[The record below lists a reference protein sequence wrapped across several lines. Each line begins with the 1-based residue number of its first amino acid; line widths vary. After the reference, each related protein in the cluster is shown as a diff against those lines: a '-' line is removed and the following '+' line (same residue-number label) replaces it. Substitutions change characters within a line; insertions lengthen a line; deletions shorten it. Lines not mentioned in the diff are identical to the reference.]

1 MKNNFMLLKKYFF
14 LLLCSFSLLLNA
26 QLKIGNDIKNIDT
39 KSYFEVESRNGNIFS
54 VSKDTLRV
62 GIGTASSNSS
72 SILSLESTSMGFL
85 PPRMTQ
91 SQRNANIAL
100 PATGLVI
107 YCTDC
112 NSGSGCLQVN
122 DGTPAVPSWNC
133 LTASSSPA
141 VSAIC
146 NGFTGNYYASN
157 ALSGTTYTVTMT
169 NNSFSSATIAFA
181 TTDLVLS
188 GVVSGVN
195 VVSVSPT
202 SQTLTSGQT
211 ATITYTLSGT
221 PSTIGTLTGTWTKLS
236 LNCSKSTTVTYRPP
250 TVNCNAITTTS
261 NNYTLTNGSSYSG
274 TITVPYTGA
283 TVGATYPA
291 EILIQNGLTLSRAAG
306 TYATATGNVTYS
318 ISGSYIGVSNNS
330 VSFTFD
336 QWAGGCTVLLFDAIR
351 QAIVTGGNTTDLSR
365 YDAAALNGVVSITA
379 TSYNAIANMNGAGRI
394 LATESYMGGGV
405 SNGGCGSSSTW
416 AYTSGAF
423 GGGGA
428 PYFTAGRYVVAFSL
442 KSKTPSVF
450 SGSSKN
456 ISGAIMKMS
465 STVNSG
471 YSDYTGAFPSVSISD
486 QTRYYFVIK
495 RPSGIIPNTPFMAI
509 YMQDPNNDIIG
520 TGNGSVGTVYTGS
533 GNTNSPSGA
542 GGVSTSLFFQAIE
555 VSTKQW

>member
-1 MKNNFMLLKKYFF
+1 MSFKNTFILL
-14 LLLCSFSLLLNA
+14 FSLFSFIVNA
-26 QLKIGNDIKNIDT
+26 QLKLGSDIKNIDS
-39 KSYFEVESRNGNIFS
+39 KSFFEVEAKNGNVFS

-62 GIGTASSNSS
+62 GIGTTSPNTS
-72 SILSLESTSMGFL
+72 SILNLESTSMGFL

-91 SQRNANIAL
+91 AQRNANVL
-100 PATGLVI
+100 NPATGLII

-133 LTASSSPA
+133 LNAPATPA
-141 VSAIC
+141 VAATC
-146 NGFTGNYYASN
+146 NGFIGNYYASN

-188 GVVSGVN
+188 GVSGVS
-195 VVSVSPT
+195 VTSVSPA
-202 SQTLTSGQT
+202 SQTLNSGQT

-221 PSTIGTLTGTWTKLS
+221 PASIGTLTGTWTKLS

-250 TVNCNAITTTS
+250 TVNCNSITTTS
-261 NNYTLTNGSSYSG
+261 NNYTLTNGSSYTG

-283 TVGATYPA
+283 TAGSSYPA
-291 EILIQNGLTLSRAAG
+291 ETLSQNGMTLTRTAG
-306 TYATATGNVTYS
+306 TYATASGNITYT
-318 ISGSYIGVSNNS
+318 ISGTYTGASNGS
-330 VSFTFD
+330 MTFTFD
-336 QWAGGCTVLLFDAIR
+336 QWAGGCSVLLFDAIR
-351 QAIVTGGNTTDLSR
+351 QAIVTGGNAADLTK

-394 LATESYMGGGV
+394 LATETYMGGGV
-405 SNGGCGSSSTW
+405 SNGGCGANSTW

-428 PYFTAGRYVVAFSL
+428 PYFTAGRYIVAFSI

-471 YSDYTGAFPSVSISD
+471 YTDYTGAFPSVAISD

-495 RPSGIIPNTPFMAI
+495 RPSGIIPSTPFMAI
-509 YMQDPNNDIIG
+509 YMQDANNDIIG
-520 TGNGSVGTVYTGS
+520 TGNGSAGTIYTGS
-533 GNTNSPSGA
+533 GNTNSPSGS

>member
-1 MKNNFMLLKKYFF
+1 MSIKRFF
-14 LLLCSFSLLLNA
+14 YLFIFSFSFVLNA
-26 QLKIGNDIKNIDT
+26 QLKVGSDLKSIDS
-39 KSYFEVESRNGNIFS
+39 KSYFEVESKNGNVFS

-62 GIGTASSNSS
+62 GIGTASPNTS
-72 SILSLESTSMGFL
+72 SILNLESNSMGFL

-91 SQRNANIAL
+91 AQRNANIL
-100 PATGLVI
+100 QPATGLVI

-133 LTASSSPA
+133 LTAPSSPA
-141 VSAIC
+141 VTATC

-157 ALSGTTYTVTMT
+157 ALSATTYTVTMT

-221 PSTIGTLTGTWTKLS
+221 PSSIGTLTGTWTKLS

-261 NNYTLTNGSSYSG
+261 NNYTLTNGSTYSG

-283 TVGATYPA
+283 TVGATFPA
-291 EILIQNGLTLSRAAG
+291 ESLTQNGITLARTAG
-306 TYATATGNVTYS
+306 TYSTASGNMTYS
-318 ISGSYIGVSNNS
+318 ISGTYTGVSNGS
-330 VSFTFD
+330 MTFTFD
-336 QWAGGCTVLLFDAIR
+336 QWAGGCSVLLFDAIR
-351 QAIVTGGNTTDLSR
+351 QAIVTGGNASDLTK

-379 TSYNAIANMNGAGRI
+379 TSYNAIANMSGAGRI
-394 LATESYMGGGV
+394 LATEAYMGGGV
-405 SNGGCGSSSTW
+405 ANGGCGANATW

-428 PYFTAGRYVVAFSL
+428 PYFTAGRYIVAFSL

-450 SGSSKN
+450 ASSSKN
-456 ISGAIMKMS
+456 IAGAILKMS
-465 STVNSG
+465 STVNTG
-471 YSDYTGAFPSVSISD
+471 FSDYTGAFPSVSISD

-509 YMQDPNNDIIG
+509 YMQDANNDIIG
-520 TGNGSVGTVYTGS
+520 TGNGSVATMYNGN
-533 GNTNSPSGA
+533 GNTNSPSSA
-542 GGVSTSLFFQAIE
+542 AGVSTQLFFQVIE
-555 VSTKQW
+555 VPTKQW